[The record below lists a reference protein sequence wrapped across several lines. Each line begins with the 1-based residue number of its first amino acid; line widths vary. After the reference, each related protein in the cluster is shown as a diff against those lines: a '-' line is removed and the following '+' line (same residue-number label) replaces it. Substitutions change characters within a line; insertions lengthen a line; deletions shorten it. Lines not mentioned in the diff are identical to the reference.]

1 MTSLWIGI
9 GALLALALGLLWL
22 PLRRAAG
29 MRDALMT
36 FEADDRSNAEN
47 VAIYRQRLAA
57 LEQALEA
64 GEIDSERF
72 AEDRTELDRRLLEDA
87 GNDGSLPLKRVRA
100 GYWLLPVVA
109 IALVAGTL
117 ACYERTGD
125 RRDLALYQTMQS
137 LAHAPPELRLSG
149 LEAEARRQSDNPKAW
164 AELFPLY
171 RDAGQFDKAIDV
183 LDHLIELQGR
193 QPALLAQ
200 LAQMKFF
207 AADRTLTDEV
217 QALADETLTA
227 DPRQPTVLGMLGID
241 AFDHARYA
249 QAIDYWRRAMAG
261 YQDAE
266 SGKALRKAIG
276 IARQR
281 LAAERQTSRHDR
293 SAQSANSE
301 AAIPG
306 T

>member
-1 MTSLWIGI
+1 MTPLWIGI
-9 GALLALALGLLWL
+9 GLLLLLALWLTWL

-29 MRDALMT
+29 VRDALT
-36 FEADDRSNAEN
+36 AFEADDRNNAEN

-57 LEQALEA
+57 LEAALAE
-64 GEIDSERF
+64 GEIDRERF
-72 AEDRTELDRRLLEDA
+72 AEDRAELDRRLLEDA
-87 GNDGSLPLKRVRA
+87 GGGGRRPLAAATAGRWLPLLAAALLVGGSLTFYGL
-100 GYWLLPVVA
+100 
-109 IALVAGTL
+109 
-117 ACYERTGD
+117 TGSRD
-125 RRDLALYQTMQS
+125 DLALYQVVQRLS
-137 LAHAPPELRLSG
+137 HAPQETRIAG
-149 LEAEARRQSDNPKAW
+149 LAAEARRQGDNPKAW

-171 RDAGQFDKAIDV
+171 RDDGRFDKAIDV
-183 LDHLIELQGR
+183 LDRLIELQGR

-217 QALADETLTA
+217 QALVDETLTA

-266 SGKALRKAIG
+266 SGKALRQAIDV
-276 IARQR
+276 ARQR
-281 LAAERQTSRHDR
+281 LAAQQGEPVPSR
-293 SAQSANSE
+293 
-301 AAIPG
+301 
-306 T
+306 